1 MVLVGTFGVWDLF
14 HVGHLN
20 LLEKAKSLGDKLVV
34 GVLSDER
41 VEKDKG
47 HPPVICCE
55 QRERIIRSL
64 KCVDFTVVYT
74 KTDFTEWL
82 KSLDIDILVVG
93 GDWGNYGEVQQRYKR
108 YMLERGRFVILP
120 YTEGIST
127 TRIKE
132 QMTDRIIEDIN
143 ES

>member
-1 MVLVGTFGVWDLF
+1 MTIIATFGVWDLF
-14 HVGHLN
+14 HIGHLN
-20 LLEKAKSLGDKLVV
+20 LLEKAKGLGDKLIV
-34 GVLSDER
+34 GIATDELI
-41 VEKDKG
+41 ESYKG
-47 HPPVICCE
+47 KKAIIPYR
-55 QRERIIRSL
+55 QRKRIIDAIRY
-64 KCVDFTVVYT
+64 VDLTVPYS
-74 KTDFTEWL
+74 K
-82 KSLDIDILVVG
+82 LDITELLGELSVDILVVG
-93 GDWGNYGEVQQRYKR
+93 GDWGKLEGQQRYKK